1 MIKSMSGHG
10 RAAAAN
16 EALRIT
22 VEIRSVNHRFCRV
35 SVRLPSELA
44 ALEDHARR
52 QVQERVRRGKV
63 DVAVSFVGA
72 SGQSTRLD
80 HVVADAWVQELRDL
94 AARSGLEGGPTV
106 GDVLQL
112 PGVLAGASTLPM
124 DDATGALLTAVLD
137 DALTTFDA
145 MRSRE
150 GADLAADLGD
160 RVALMRERIEE
171 IAMVADTLPG
181 RVRDQMRQ
189 RISDLLGETGAE
201 VGEDRIVQ
209 EAAYFADRADV
220 TEEIV
225 RLRSH
230 LEKVD
235 KLLVSDEAVGRTLE
249 FVTQEIH
256 RELNTI
262 GSKTKDLEVADT
274 IVTLKTELERLREQ
288 VQNIE

>member
-35 SVRLPSELA
+35 SIRLPSELT

-52 QVQERVRRGKV
+52 QVQECVRRGKV
-63 DVAVSFVGA
+63 DVTVSFAGA
-72 SGQSTRLD
+72 SGQSRRLD
-80 HVVADAWVQELRDL
+80 QAVADAWVRELRDL
-94 AARSGLEGGPTV
+94 AERTGLEGGPTV

-124 DDATGALLTAVLD
+124 DDATGDLLAAVIDEALTA
-137 DALTTFDA
+137 FDA

-150 GADLAADLGD
+150 GADLAADLSH
-160 RVALMRERIEE
+160 RVAMMRESIEE
-171 IAMVADTLPG
+171 IATVGDALPG
-181 RVRDQMRQ
+181 RIRDQMRQ
-189 RISDLLGETGAE
+189 RISDLLGETGTE
-201 VGEDRIVQ
+201 VDEDRIVQ

-235 KLLVSDEAVGRTLE
+235 TLLVSDEAVGRTLE

-274 IVTLKTELERLREQ
+274 IVVLKTELERLREQ

>member
-35 SVRLPSELA
+35 SIRLPSELT
-44 ALEDHARR
+44 ALEDHVRR
-52 QVQERVRRGKV
+52 QVQECVRRGKV
-63 DVAVSFVGA
+63 DVTVSFAGA

-80 HVVADAWVQELRDL
+80 QAVADAWVRELRDL
-94 AARSGLEGGPTV
+94 AERTGLEGGPTV

-124 DDATGALLTAVLD
+124 DDATGDLLAAVIDEALTA
-137 DALTTFDA
+137 FDA

-150 GADLAADLGD
+150 GADLAVDLSH
-160 RVALMRERIEE
+160 RVAMMRESIEE
-171 IAMVADTLPG
+171 IATVGDALPG
-181 RVRDQMRQ
+181 RIRDQMRQ
-189 RISDLLGETGAE
+189 RISDLLGETGTE
-201 VGEDRIVQ
+201 VDEDRIVQ

-235 KLLVSDEAVGRTLE
+235 TLLVSDEAVGRTLE

-274 IVTLKTELERLREQ
+274 IVVLKTELERLREQ

>member
-35 SVRLPSELA
+35 SIRLPSELT

-52 QVQERVRRGKV
+52 QVQKCVRRGKV
-63 DVAVSFVGA
+63 DVTVSFAGA

-80 HVVADAWVQELRDL
+80 QAVADAWIRELRDL
-94 AARSGLEGGPTV
+94 AERTGLEGGPTV

-124 DDATGALLTAVLD
+124 DDATGDLLAAVIAEALTA
-137 DALTTFDA
+137 FDT

-150 GADLAADLGD
+150 GADLAADLSD
-160 RVALMRERIEE
+160 RVALMRESIEE
-171 IAMVADTLPG
+171 IATVGDALPE
-181 RVRDQMRQ
+181 RIRDQMRQ
-189 RISDLLGETGAE
+189 RISDLLGETGTE

-235 KLLVSDEAVGRTLE
+235 TLLVSDEAVGRTLE

-274 IVTLKTELERLREQ
+274 IVALKTELERLREQ